1 MLIVGLRRILNIIDL
16 EAFMKHNLPKL
27 LSEHILLVIDDI
39 FVSIIQTDLLV
50 RGKTV
55 YVLFAIQPIGF

>member
-1 MLIVGLRRILNIIDL
+1 
-16 EAFMKHNLPKL
+16 MKHNLPKL
-27 LSEHILLVIDDI
+27 LSEHIGLVIDDI
-39 FVSIIQTDLLV
+39 FVSIIQTDLLA